1 MVEKKHPNDKTI
13 TINKVVPIK
22 SRSEWDGISPL
33 SYSEIKESNPPP
45 LQNILHPWLPKQGI
59 AFIYAATGVGKT
71 LFTLN
76 AAYAIAAG
84 GNFLKYKAPKPVSIL
99 YVDGEMAYNQVHSR
113 FMQIVDQQGELDNK
127 DNWHLLNPEG
137 FPNQLMPKI
146 NTLEGQDFYLKQLN
160 TCGAE
165 VLFLDNLSVLSS
177 IDENV
182 SEQWSII
189 QNWFITL
196 RSLGKSV
203 VIVHHAGKDIKGYR
217 GTSRMLDCAD
227 TAISLQDISNND
239 LENENTDS
247 RKFKIDYHKK
257 RTFGG
262 IDALPFEVTLTRTA
276 WQFQS
281 IELTTTQ
288 RIIDMIKLNMTH
300 KEIGIELG
308 FDRSYISKLVRKATK
323 DGLIRSE

>member
-1 MVEKKHPNDKTI
+1 MTTKHSRDRTVQLDN
-13 TINKVVPIK
+13 VV
-22 SRSEWDGISPL
+22 SMNSNSEWNSIAPL
-33 SYSEIKESNPPP
+33 SYSDMKNSTPPP
-45 LQNILHPWLPKQGI
+45 IQNILHPWLPTQGI

-76 AAYAIAAG
+76 VAYAIASG
-84 GNFLKYKAPKPVSIL
+84 GNFLKYKAAKPVSIL
-99 YVDGEMAYNQVHSR
+99 YVDGEMAYNQVHAR
-113 FMQIVDQQGELDNK
+113 FIQIIQQQGELDEEV
-127 DNWHLLNPEG
+127 NWHLLNPES

-146 NTLEGQDFYLKQLN
+146 NTPEGQEFYLKKMN
-160 TCGAE
+160 ECGAE

-182 SEQWSII
+182 SEQWSVV

-196 RSLGKSV
+196 RSLGKTV
-203 VIVHHAGKDIKGYR
+203 VVVHHAGKDVKGYR

-227 TAISLQDISNND
+227 TAISLQDISKGE

-247 RKFKIDYHKK
+247 RKFKIEYHKS

-262 IDALPFEVTLTRTA
+262 KDSMPFEVTLTKTM

-281 IELTTTQ
+281 IELTTTE
-288 RIIDMIKLNMTH
+288 RIIEMLKLNMVH
-300 KEIGIELG
+300 KEIAAELG
-308 FDRSYISKLVRKATK
+308 FARSYVSRLVRKAIK
-323 DGLIRSE
+323 DGLIKPD